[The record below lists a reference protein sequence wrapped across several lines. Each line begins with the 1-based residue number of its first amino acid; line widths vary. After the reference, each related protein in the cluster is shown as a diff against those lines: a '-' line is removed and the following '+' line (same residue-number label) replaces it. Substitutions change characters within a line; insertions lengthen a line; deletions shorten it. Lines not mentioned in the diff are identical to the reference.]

1 MIYLDHAATTPMHP
15 DALEQYRYTAEHA
28 YGNSSSLHDT
38 GDTALRLLE
47 QARNKLM
54 EWLGVTEGT
63 IVFTG
68 SGSEANYIALSHLLR
83 QTNKTT
89 VLTLKSEHD
98 SVLLPL
104 KRWQHDWQAIDLQTT
119 GEFDWALFEKACTEE
134 IGVVSIQH
142 VNSETGF
149 IFPVSDIAAFCR
161 KKGILFHCDGIQGFL
176 KDPVDLTD
184 VEAYTISSHKVYGPK
199 GLGAVYLRRPLFSP
213 YYEAHHEFGI
223 RPGTVDVPGIAA
235 FLMACHR
242 YLEENQQ
249 IQASSKRFRGML
261 KKRLPA
267 AYYQIIESPQQLNS
281 ICAIHTKQR
290 DGQFVLLALNRAG
303 IAVSAG
309 SACRAGEN
317 GPNSTLR
324 AIGFDEAAAH
334 GLIRLSFGRMTTAEE
349 VERCI
354 DVLCSLEE
362 SDELE
367 R

>member
-1 MIYLDHAATTPMHP
+1 MIYLDYAATTPMHP

-119 GEFDWALFEKACTEE
+119 GEFDWALFEQACTEE

-149 IFPVSDIAAFCR
+149 IFPVADIA
-161 KKGILFHCDGIQGFL
+161 GFL
-176 KDPVDLTD
+176 
-184 VEAYTISSHKVYGPK
+184 PK
-199 GLGAVYLRRPLFSP
+199 KRYSVSLRRHSRLF
-213 YYEAHHEFGI
+213 E
-223 RPGTVDVPGIAA
+223 R
-235 FLMACHR
+235 AC
-242 YLEENQQ
+242 
-249 IQASSKRFRGML
+249 
-261 KKRLPA
+261 
-267 AYYQIIESPQQLNS
+267 
-281 ICAIHTKQR
+281 
-290 DGQFVLLALNRAG
+290 
-303 IAVSAG
+303 
-309 SACRAGEN
+309 
-317 GPNSTLR
+317 
-324 AIGFDEAAAH
+324 
-334 GLIRLSFGRMTTAEE
+334 
-349 VERCI
+349 
-354 DVLCSLEE
+354 
-362 SDELE
+362 
-367 R
+367 